1 MCWNYMGMLTHKRL
15 HPLHMCWNYSVTL
28 THKRLHPLHMCLN
41 AHGHTF
47 KSLCLLHMS
56 YNACGKYVLTRVC
69 THYTCVGMSM
79 AIYTHKRLY
88 PLHRCWNVCGNIYSH
103 TSVPIT
109 QVLECKC
116 QYLLTIVCVYYICV
130 GMYVIVLTHKP
141 LHSLHM
147 C

>member
-1 MCWNYMGMLTHKRL
+1 MWQIRTHTRL
-15 HPLHMCWNYSVTL
+15 YPLHMCWNIYDNIYSQAFVPITHVLECIWQYIL
-28 THKRLHPLHMCLN
+28 T
-41 AHGHTF
+41 
-47 KSLCLLHMS
+47 S
-56 YNACGKYVLTRVC
+56 VC
-69 THYTCVGMSM
+69 IHYTCVEMYM

-88 PLHRCWNVCGNIYSH
+88 PLHRCWNVCGNIYSQA
-103 TSVPIT
+103 SVPIT